1 MASSWVTQRIIA
13 SFCAGVMAPVMVV
26 RVGMGTPSSPV
37 SHTTWAVQVTPSW
50 APLSTMYALSSR
62 SMMDFIGA

>member
-37 SHTTWAVQVTPSW
+37 SHTTWAVQVTPS
-50 APLSTMYALSSR
+50 
-62 SMMDFIGA
+62 